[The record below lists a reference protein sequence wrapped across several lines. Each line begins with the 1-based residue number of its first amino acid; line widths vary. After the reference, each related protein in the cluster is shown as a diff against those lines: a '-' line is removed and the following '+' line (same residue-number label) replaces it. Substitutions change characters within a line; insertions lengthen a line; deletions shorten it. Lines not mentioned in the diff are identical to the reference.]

1 MRSISVAGRRMAPA
15 LRAGLAALVVLVAL
29 ASCARDDPTV
39 ALPEDDQTAT
49 TVPEAP
55 TGAAS
60 NACPVD
66 GCRASFQS
74 VDDAGDEITL
84 AFTSNYTPEVSGNHY
99 HVYWDKFDANQ
110 VSNDAET
117 KHGVTQGEWEPT
129 ADNPFTT
136 TGAVAV
142 AQRGESTMICVTPGD
157 KDHNVI
163 DPAVVECRDVASLL

>member
-1 MRSISVAGRRMAPA
+1 MRSISVVGGRMAPA
-15 LRAGLAALVVLVAL
+15 LRAGLAALVALAL

-39 ALPEDDQTAT
+39 AIPEEQTT
-49 TVPEAP
+49 TTAP
-55 TGAAS
+55 QGTTGVAAA

-66 GCRASFQS
+66 GCKVSFQN
-74 VDDAGDEITL
+74 VEDAGDEIKLT
-84 AFTSNYTPEVSGNHY
+84 FTSNYTPEVSGNHY
-99 HVYWDKFDANQ
+99 HVYWDKFEANQ
-110 VSNDAET
+110 VSNDAES

-136 TGAVAV
+136 TGAVAA
-142 AQRGESTMICVTPGD
+142 AQRGESTNICVTPGD

>member
-1 MRSISVAGRRMAPA
+1 MRVGPA
-15 LRAGLAALVVLVAL
+15 LRAGLAALTALTL

-39 ALPEDDQTAT
+39 TLPEGEETETTA
-49 TVPEAP
+49 PEP
-55 TGAAS
+55 TTGAAS

-66 GCRASFQS
+66 GCNVSFQS
-74 VDDAGDEITL
+74 IDDAGDEIKLT
-84 AFTSNYTPEVSGNHY
+84 FTSNYAPEVSGNHY
-99 HVYWDKFDANQ
+99 HVYWDRFEAKQ

-163 DPAVVECRDVASLL
+163 DPAVVECRDVANLL